1 MIPDVPTSLPLLL
14 RICAVTDGSITYL
27 LEAIF
32 GGKAE
37 VSTLC
42 QQIVEADEN
51 MCSLLNVS
59 PGEPVNI
66 RKVTLEVNGVMHV
79 FAKSLSPVNRMPVGM
94 REQLMQ
100 ADIPVGKILRSNKL
114 ETRRDILHI
123 ERLHSSNCFTG
134 EVLSRDYVIIH
145 DGRVLMWINEVFPI
159 DYRWG
164 A

>member
-1 MIPDVPTSLPLLL
+1 MIPDVPISLPLLL

-42 QQIVEADEN
+42 QQIVEADEK
-51 MCSLLNVS
+51 MCSLLNIS
-59 PGEPVNI
+59 SKEPVNI
-66 RKVTLEVNGVMHV
+66 RKVTLRVNGVMHV
-79 FAKSLSPVNRMPVGM
+79 FAKSLSPVNRMPSGM

-123 ERLHSSNCFTG
+123 ERLHSSDYFTG

-145 DGRVLMWINEVFPI
+145 DSRVLMWINEVFPI
-159 DYRWG
+159 DYRWR

>member
-32 GGKAE
+32 GRKAE

-42 QQIVEADEN
+42 QQIVEADEK
-51 MCSLLNVS
+51 MCSLLNIS

-79 FAKSLSPVNRMPVGM
+79 FAKSLSPVNRMPDGM

-123 ERLHSSNCFTG
+123 ERLHSSNYFTG

>member
-42 QQIVEADEN
+42 QQIVEADEK
-51 MCSLLNVS
+51 MCSLLNIS
-59 PGEPVNI
+59 PGESVNI

-100 ADIPVGKILRSNKL
+100 ADIPVGKDPAFKQ
-114 ETRRDILHI
+114 T
-123 ERLHSSNCFTG
+123 
-134 EVLSRDYVIIH
+134 
-145 DGRVLMWINEVFPI
+145 
-159 DYRWG
+159 
-164 A
+164 